1 MRKVIFGI
9 NITADGYCSHED
21 GIADAELHNYFTELL
36 RKTDVILYGRKT
48 YQLMVPYWPD
58 LAKNPSEDEASN
70 EFARVFDSLDLLV
83 FSKTLQE
90 VSGNKPGSRP
100 PSGPVRL
107 ARQHPRTEEHYRVCR
122 FHV

>member
-58 LAKNPSEDEASN
+58 LVKNSSEDEASN
-70 EFARVFDSLDLLV
+70 DFARVFDSLDLLV
-83 FSKTLQE
+83 FSDFERNFWKQNE
-90 VSGNKPGSRP
+90 NCSWKHCRGSKC
-100 PSGPVRL
+100 VKK
-107 ARQHPRTEEHYRVCR
+107 
-122 FHV
+122 